1 MVGELLSLVGP
12 KSMIEHFRTVV
23 TQVSDEARELVESG
37 VLILFAEG
45 APPELAEVSVLHV
58 VKSSPTADSPAVGA
72 ALSLG
77 GVETEITA
85 IGDYAWRKIGEI
97 GHVVINFNGAATT
110 PRPGEICASP
120 VDFEALNLALIPGA
134 EISIRG

>member
-1 MVGELLSLVGP
+1 MT
-12 KSMIEHFRTVV
+12 EHFRTVV

-45 APPELAEVSVLHV
+45 APPELAEVSVLHA
-58 VKSSPTADSPAVGA
+58 VKSAPTADSPAVGA
-72 ALSLG
+72 ALSFG
-77 GVETEITA
+77 DVQAEITA

-97 GHVVINFNGAATT
+97 GHVVINFNGALTT

-120 VDFEALNLALIPGA
+120 VDLQALNLALTPGA
-134 EISIRG
+134 EISIRT